1 MSQHDT
7 KLSWLYMLII
17 DKNNFKIVNGF
28 FTQHSAKILC
38 WMRWAMRTLQLYFI
52 DTFLLF
58 LHIFDTI

>member
-1 MSQHDT
+1 MD
-7 KLSWLYMLII
+7 I
-17 DKNNFKIVNGF
+17 
-28 FTQHSAKILC
+28 FTQDLAKILC